1 MEIILEKWKIILYAC
16 SPLLSL
22 TPIKISAPSQFIPPP
37 ISRWRDLLKVRVS
50 FGGLMSSE
58 VARGDLTV
66 THVRRSCREGTDCW
80 SRPRQEGVGGGVL
93 MMGGGMGAQ
102 APNKSR

>member
-1 MEIILEKWKIILYAC
+1 MNGDYTGEMENHSLCLFSFIIADAHQDF
-16 SPLLSL
+16 
-22 TPIKISAPSQFIPPP
+22 SAITIYPPP

-80 SRPRQEGVGGGVL
+80 SRPRQEGVGGG
-93 MMGGGMGAQ
+93 
-102 APNKSR
+102 R